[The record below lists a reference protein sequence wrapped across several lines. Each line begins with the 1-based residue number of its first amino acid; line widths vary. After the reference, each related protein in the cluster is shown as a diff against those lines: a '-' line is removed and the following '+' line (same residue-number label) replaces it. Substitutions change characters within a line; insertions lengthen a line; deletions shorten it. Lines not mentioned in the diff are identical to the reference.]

1 MEIDFAL
8 APGDGLPLDLYRR
21 LREAGPVVWSETLN
35 GWAVSGYA
43 AVREVFGDVVR
54 FTMAGTPVAEAL
66 GEQGMLV
73 NDTPMHH
80 TIRAVWAKHVGIA
93 AIEQRA
99 AELEANAAHAL
110 GPVRERLAAG
120 EAVDFIPVFRAFVIR
135 FITSSFGVPPEE
147 AAIFHRWSEMSSDAP
162 AVAMEEGSTA
172 QRNHFAVREAV
183 FALIDQL
190 VADRQR
196 RLAAGETPSDL
207 TTLMVAAEGPNGITP
222 AIVRDNLF
230 NFILGALDTTEK
242 WLGNIVLKLCQSP
255 SIVAEL
261 RANPS
266 LIAPFAEEVMRCDT
280 VAQTIQRCVRQDGA
294 ELGGQRLGEGD
305 AVFLLLGA
313 ANRDPAEFADPDR
326 FDLRRKGSQQL
337 GFGFG
342 FHHCLG
348 LNIARQE
355 ARAFV
360 HVLLDSLPDLRVSVS
375 HFGDSWALWGP
386 RKLKLALS
394 AADSDTLEI

>member
-8 APGDGLPLDLYRR
+8 RPGDGLPLELYRR
-21 LREAGPVVWSETLN
+21 LRDAGPVVWSETLG

-54 FTMAGTPVAEAL
+54 FTSAGTPVAEAL
-66 GEQGMLV
+66 GEQGMVV

-80 TIRAVWAKHVGIA
+80 TIRAVWARHVGIA

-99 AELEANAAHAL
+99 AELEANALQAL
-110 GPVRERLAAG
+110 GTVRDRLETG
-120 EAVDFIPVFRAFVIR
+120 QTVDFIPVFRAFVIR
-135 FITSSFGVPPEE
+135 FITSSFGVPPDE
-147 AAIFHRWSEMSSDAP
+147 ARIFHRWSELSADAP
-162 AVAMEEGSTA
+162 AVAMEEGSAA
-172 QRNHFAVREAV
+172 QQNHFAVREAV
-183 FALIDQL
+183 FALIDRL

-196 RLAAGETPSDL
+196 GLAAGETLGDL
-207 TTLMVAAEGPNGITP
+207 TALMVAAEGRDGITP

-242 WLGNIVLKLCQSP
+242 WLGNIVLKLCECP
-255 SIVAEL
+255 ELAAAL
-261 RANPS
+261 RADRS

-280 VAQTIQRCVRQDGA
+280 VAQTIQRRVRQDGA
-294 ELGGQRLGEGD
+294 DFAGLRLGAGESI
-305 AVFLLLGA
+305 FLLLGA
-313 ANRDPAEFADPDR
+313 ANRDPVEFVDPDR
-326 FDLRRKGSQQL
+326 FDLNRKGSPQL

-360 HVLLDSLPDLRVSVS
+360 HVLLDALPALRVAES

-386 RKLKLALS
+386 RRLKL
-394 AADSDTLEI
+394 TL

>member
-1 MEIDFAL
+1 VEIDFAL
-8 APGDGLPLDLYRR
+8 APDEGLPLDLYRR
-21 LREAGPVVWSETLN
+21 LHEAGPVVWSETLN

-43 AVREVFGDVVR
+43 SVREVFGDVVR
-54 FTMAGTPVAEAL
+54 FTSAGTPVAEAL

-80 TIRAVWAKHVGIA
+80 AIRAVWARHVGIA
-93 AIEQRA
+93 AVDQRA
-99 AELEANAAHAL
+99 AELEANAKQAL
-110 GPVRERLAAG
+110 DPVRERLTAG

-135 FITSSFGVPPEE
+135 FITSSFGVPPEK

-172 QRNHFAVREAV
+172 QQNHFAVRDAV

-196 RLAAGETPSDL
+196 RLAAGETPGDL
-207 TTLMVAAEGPNGITP
+207 TALMVAAEGRDGITP

-242 WLGNIVLKLCQSP
+242 WLGNIVLKLCERP
-255 SIVAEL
+255 DMAFEL
-261 RANPS
+261 RADRR

-294 ELGGQRLGEGD
+294 AFGGHRLAAGD

-313 ANRDPAEFADPDR
+313 ANRDPASFADPDR

-360 HVLLDSLPDLRVSVS
+360 HVLLDTLPDLRVAERY
-375 HFGDSWALWGP
+375 FGDSWALWGP
-386 RKLKLALS
+386 RRLKLAL
-394 AADSDTLEI
+394 